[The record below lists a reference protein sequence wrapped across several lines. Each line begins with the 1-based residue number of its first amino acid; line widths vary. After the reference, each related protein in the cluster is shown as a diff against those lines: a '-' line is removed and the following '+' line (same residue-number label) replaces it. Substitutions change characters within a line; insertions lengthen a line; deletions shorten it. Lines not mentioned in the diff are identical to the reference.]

1 MIDPSER
8 KVPARSAGVAS
19 ALIPVILTV
28 SLSTMEVIKD
38 FMTMEVS
45 SDPFS
50 DKGTLRATEQTL
62 RVTPRRSKGG
72 RETSLPQRRHGL
84 WLYGFAATAKER
96 RSASFD
102 LSLLEVWCKFAVV
115 CQTPVKQTCINIRRK
130 SNALVCR
137 YGIVEPTTAIASAT
151 TVPHALPACA
161 PHKP

>member
-72 RETSLPQRRHGL
+72 RETSLLQRRH
-84 WLYGFAATAKER
+84 
-96 RSASFD
+96 
-102 LSLLEVWCKFAVV
+102 
-115 CQTPVKQTCINIRRK
+115 
-130 SNALVCR
+130 
-137 YGIVEPTTAIASAT
+137 
-151 TVPHALPACA
+151 
-161 PHKP
+161 